1 MTLGERISAGRRAAG
16 ISQEVLGERLGV
28 SRQAIS
34 KWEGDAAVP
43 ELEKLIALSRLF
55 GIPLGALLGIEEEKK
70 EGSADGETLSERE
83 LAAVEE
89 IVGRYVSELEKKT
102 PPRRLKRWQLVCLA
116 LAVVS
121 LAWAVRGQFE
131 RLSAR
136 VQKVE
141 NNLWGMKS
149 ELSSQINSLTWQLA
163 DLIEKENSLIADWG
177 YRLEAYDREARTV
190 TLAIWAVPKRAVD
203 GTKAEFAAETEEGGS
218 YVSAASQEAS
228 GRYCA
233 WIELPYDL
241 EQELKLSI
249 RLEKDGERQVQLL
262 ETIGNLRVQ
271 TGLDLWCD
279 WQGSFGYQRKDGSC
293 AFDGS
298 ARVQIFPGS
307 EQSAEPVSAQLEI
320 LRNGEAVYIEPVE
333 LPTGLFKELD
343 RSIELHQAVELAD
356 GDALDLA
363 LHVVDSLGRDQYM
376 LAVGFDIRADERG
389 WLEADHY
396 DAIQPD
402 YDPVKRK

>member
-1 MTLGERISAGRRAAG
+1 MTLGGRISAGRRAAG

-298 ARVQIFPGS
+298 AQVQIFPGS